1 MARPAGF
8 EPATPSLEGSCS
20 IQLSY
25 GRALVSHSVVALLG
39 KPDIRKLVL
48 CGSGL
53 AGYATGMNG
62 STHASSSSSPRLA
75 RIDGAEGG
83 RRHFRYFD
91 YVMVAFVAILL
102 LSNLIGASKLASLG
116 GVTFGAGILFFPVSY
131 VIGDVLT
138 EVYGYA
144 NARRCVWAGFFALVF
159 MAFMSFVVV
168 ALPPSQG
175 WGGQASYEAVFGST
189 WRIVIASITAFW
201 AGEFVNSFV
210 LAKMKL
216 LTGGK
221 HLWTRTIGSTVFGQA
236 IDSLLFYPI
245 AFLGTW
251 TTGQVLTVMVT
262 NWAMKVAWEVIL
274 TPATYAVVGWL
285 KRREGVEVFD
295 EKTNFSPFATARPL
309 RD

>member
-1 MARPAGF
+1 MNASPDQ
-8 EPATPSLEGSCS
+8 PQHSLPQ
-20 IQLSY
+20 IDDLS
-25 GRALVSHSVVALLG
+25 RI
-39 KPDIRKLVL
+39 D
-48 CGSGL
+48 GL
-53 AGYATGMNG
+53 AGA
-62 STHASSSSSPRLA
+62 
-75 RIDGAEGG
+75 

-91 YVMVAFVAILL
+91 YVMSAFVAILL
-102 LSNLIGASKLASLG
+102 LSNLIGASKLASMG

-144 NARRCVWAGFFALVF
+144 NARRCVWVGFFALVF

-168 ALPPSQG
+168 AMPPADG
-175 WGGQASYEAVFGST
+175 WDGQAAYEAVFGST
-189 WRIVIASITAFW
+189 WRIVLASVTAFW

-216 LTGGK
+216 MTGGK

-236 IDSLLFYPI
+236 IDSALFYPI

-251 TTGQVLTVMVT
+251 TTTQVLTVMVT
-262 NWAMKVAWEVIL
+262 NWAMKVAWEAVL
-274 TPATYAVVGWL
+274 TPVTYAVVGWL

-295 EKTNFSPFATARPL
+295 DNVDFSPFAKTRSI
-309 RD
+309 